1 MNGHSL
7 TKWVANKSY
16 ELAKNPG
23 NMYLYTGV
31 IGWALSAVAQVTAVM
46 INPKIPND
54 QKKFM
59 IPQEIADA
67 FVNVASFILFTKV
80 CTKIGERFVE
90 SGKLATPKIRKFLK
104 ENNLTSKIG
113 TEIKEI
119 VNDKAKPIPFN
130 VGTEISN
137 PKNTITDKDKTHY
150 YNFYDGVSFLASVG
164 GSIISCN
171 LVTPILRNKIAAN
184 RQKASIE
191 REKMQKEP
199 IMLPDSP
206 VLPAQNK
213 PDKDNRAKLASVNV
227 PRVTTGGSM
236 RV

>member
-7 TKWVANKSY
+7 AKGFANKAY

-23 NMYLYTGV
+23 NMFLYTGV
-31 IGWALSAVAQVTAVM
+31 IGWALSAIAQVTAVL

-67 FVNVASFILFTKV
+67 CVNVASFVLFTKV
-80 CTKIGERFVE
+80 CTKIGDRLVE
-90 SGKLATPKIRKFLK
+90 SGKLTTPKIKKWL
-104 ENNLTSKIG
+104 ENIPAIKDKIG
-113 TEIKEI
+113 TK
-119 VNDKAKPIPFN
+119 DFN
-130 VGTEISN
+130 LTKTPEFQ
-137 PKNTITDKDKTHY
+137 KDNEFQKGFY
-150 YNFYDGVSFLASVG
+150 KFYDGVDFLASVG

-184 RQKASIE
+184 RQKAAIE
-191 REKMQKEP
+191 REKNHKEP
-199 IMLPDSP
+199 VLLPDTP

-213 PDKDNRAKLASVNV
+213 PDKDNRIVKLASVPA
-227 PRVTTGGSM
+227 PRITTGGGM
-236 RV
+236 KV